1 MWNDFHPNIRV
12 TCLVEIIQ
20 FFLGFSARLLYLGFG
35 RVILN
40 HIRQAGVQDDQSH
53 SGAIDYFPPINF
65 DRDLCGINLFQ
76 RFVRLEIDAT
86 RVLRNFLAV
95 TDSISC
101 QKSCRLHFHN
111 RFFAAEPCFVL
122 AKSSL
127 WFNRKFALYCSLH
140 RSNMFSVIEI
150 TCQHYCRALGW
161 RGKCQGKA
169 HKFICFPEMSI
180 FS

>member
-1 MWNDFHPNIRV
+1 MWNKPV
-12 TCLVEIIQ
+12 PTLC
-20 FFLGFSARLLYLGFG
+20 SFG
-35 RVILN
+35 NR
-40 HIRQAGVQDDQSH
+40 
-53 SGAIDYFPPINF
+53 
-65 DRDLCGINLFQ
+65 RDSLSSKLSRCHRI
-76 RFVRLEIDAT
+76 
-86 RVLRNFLAV
+86 
-95 TDSISC
+95 ISC

-180 FS
+180 FSQTTERFQFCMPNSYLFICFSFIWNLCCRPKGYTYISTQKWIVSQLLFFLFNVFPAFQVILNL